1 MHQKQI
7 TGTSKFVLSTA
18 AKGYVSARS
27 GKLVKQ
33 LPPFEEWRL
42 FSTASPIKEERAIK
56 SLDNILSYLRS
67 YGKLPKDIEGIS
79 ESAMLYIKARA
90 RRIDRTMEGL
100 EKKAHALAKQF
111 ENNYNKGDSSPAL
124 QKYYLDQ
131 IEEFLRGQR
140 KLSDLPTDL
149 QSLSS
154 DLKLQVKNTISE
166 FKKLLP
172 KSKKADEYLK
182 DLENIE

>member
-1 MHQKQI
+1 
-7 TGTSKFVLSTA
+7 
-18 AKGYVSARS
+18 
-27 GKLVKQ
+27 
-33 LPPFEEWRL
+33 
-42 FSTASPIKEERAIK
+42 
-56 SLDNILSYLRS
+56 
-67 YGKLPKDIEGIS
+67 
-79 ESAMLYIKARA
+79 MLYIKARA

-100 EKKAHALAKQF
+100 EKNPHALAKQF
-111 ENNYNKGDSSPAL
+111 ENNYNKGNSSPAL

-149 QSLSS
+149 QPLSS
-154 DLKLQVKNTISE
+154 DLKIQVKNTMAE

-182 DLENIE
+182 DLENIEINRVGSYLVKSFSTFTNPNYLPDRNIMDKAY

>member
-1 MHQKQI
+1 
-7 TGTSKFVLSTA
+7 
-18 AKGYVSARS
+18 
-27 GKLVKQ
+27 
-33 LPPFEEWRL
+33 
-42 FSTASPIKEERAIK
+42 
-56 SLDNILSYLRS
+56 
-67 YGKLPKDIEGIS
+67 
-79 ESAMLYIKARA
+79 MLYIKARA

-149 QSLSS
+149 QPLSS
-154 DLKLQVKNTISE
+154 DLKLQVKILWLSLKN
-166 FKKLLP
+166 F
-172 KSKKADEYLK
+172 YLK
-182 DLENIE
+182 VKKQMSI